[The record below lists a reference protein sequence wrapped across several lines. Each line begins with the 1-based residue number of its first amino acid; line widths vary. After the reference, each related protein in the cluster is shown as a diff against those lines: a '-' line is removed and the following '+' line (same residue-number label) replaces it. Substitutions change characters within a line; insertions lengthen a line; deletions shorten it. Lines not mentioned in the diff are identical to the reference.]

1 MNVILFFTYDISLK
15 TWLKTGL
22 LERELRFFNKLIDN
36 GVNLTLVTYGDASDL
51 SIIDNQSISILPVYS
66 LYKKPK
72 NRVYRYLKSLFIPI
86 YIRREIKNSDLIK
99 TNQLMGSWVAII
111 SKIFFRKKLII
122 RTGYDLLTFNLKNK
136 KPPLI
141 IMFTYLLTIVSII
154 LSNKYFVS
162 SNTDKDYLNKITLKM
177 FRKKIILVR
186 NWVKYKDKINIENR
200 KNSILTEE
208 D

>member
-1 MNVILFFTYDISLK
+1 MNFILFFTYDISLK

-111 SKIFFRKKLII
+111 SKIF
-122 RTGYDLLTFNLKNK
+122 
-136 KPPLI
+136 
-141 IMFTYLLTIVSII
+141 
-154 LSNKYFVS
+154 
-162 SNTDKDYLNKITLKM
+162 
-177 FRKKIILVR
+177 
-186 NWVKYKDKINIENR
+186 
-200 KNSILTEE
+200 
-208 D
+208 